1 MQRVQFVPNSF
12 GVTSPRRWVAVAFA
26 GFINAALIYALAS
39 GLAIRFVEHLPGA
52 IQVEVVKPPKVAKP
66 VLPPPPAPEMA
77 TPSVPQIP
85 TPKIAIAHPQPAPHA
100 ITAIAVEK
108 PAVAPSVP
116 PRAAEATSAI
126 APTPA
131 RGIARTHTTP
141 PYPPLAVRLGEQGT
155 VRLHI
160 SLDSSGAIRGID
172 VLKTS
177 GSASLDDAAVAWV
190 LQHWRYEPATRDG
203 KPVASSVLA
212 DVRFD
217 LRNAR

>member
-12 GVTSPRRWVAVAFA
+12 GVTGLRRWAAIAFA
-26 GFINAALIYALAS
+26 VSINAALIYALVS
-39 GLAIRFVEHLPGA
+39 GLAIRFVEQLPSVL
-52 IQVEVVKPPKVAKP
+52 QVEVVKPQQVAKP
-66 VLPPPPAPEMA
+66 VVPPPPAPDMSVP
-77 TPSVPQIP
+77 TVPQIP
-85 TPKIAIAHPQPAPHA
+85 VPKITIAHPAPTPQA

-108 PAVAPSVP
+108 PVVAPSAPVAKPVP
-116 PRAAEATSAI
+116 AV

-141 PYPPLAVRLGEQGT
+141 PYPPLAIRLSQQGT

-160 SLDSSGAIRGID
+160 VLDNSGAIRGVD

-177 GSASLDDAAVAWV
+177 GSEVLDQAAVAWV
-190 LQHWRYEPATRDG
+190 SKHWRYEPATREG
-203 KPVASSVLA
+203 KPIASSVLA
-212 DVRFD
+212 DVKFD